1 MIPAGVQIY
10 VCTQAMDMRRGF
22 NGLEIAVR
30 GGLGLDPKSGGLF
43 VFFNRRADQIRIF
56 FWDRNG
62 YAIFAKRLEGVRFR
76 GMDAHEGVGHLEID
90 SHRLLR
96 LLDDVLETPS
106 RAGSKATSRP
116 KLELLTSS

>member
-62 YAIFAKRLEGVRFR
+62 YAIFAKRLEGV
-76 GMDAHEGVGHLEID
+76 GHLEID